1 MTATDYGLLPSA
13 LSAIDVRRLQNDA
26 IKAKARGFDGSR
38 SADVGFMCEC
48 GSLSCL
54 RTVWRSLAEYDAAA
68 PGSVRDH

>member
-1 MTATDYGLLPSA
+1 
-13 LSAIDVRRLQNDA
+13 
-26 IKAKARGFDGSR
+26 
-38 SADVGFMCEC
+38 MCEC